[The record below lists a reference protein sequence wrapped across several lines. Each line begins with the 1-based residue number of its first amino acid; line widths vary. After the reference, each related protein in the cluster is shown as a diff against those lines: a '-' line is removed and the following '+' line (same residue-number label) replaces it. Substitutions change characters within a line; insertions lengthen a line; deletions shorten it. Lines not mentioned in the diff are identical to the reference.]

1 MSKKKRNNT
10 NQVQQNNFDSYE
22 YEYVPVTQH
31 SQPNYPVPVP
41 EVVNMDVTAL
51 LLDDELYSKLNLLES
66 DRLKVLDARL
76 DPLLWEVEIAYLRR
90 EIGIRKLRR
99 EAHEKYL
106 QEVIAMYPEEE
117 IVEFDDVKYA
127 GSNLN

>member
-10 NQVQQNNFDSYE
+10 NQVQNNFDSYE
-22 YEYVPVTQH
+22 YEYVPVTQSPH
-31 SQPNYPVPVP
+31 QHYPVPVP

>member
-10 NQVQQNNFDSYE
+10 NQVQQNNFDSHE
-22 YEYVPVTQH
+22 YEYVPATQH
-31 SQPNYPVPVP
+31 SQQHYPVPVP

-51 LLDDELYSKLNLLES
+51 LLDDELYSRLNLLES

-117 IVEFDDVKYA
+117 IVEFDDVRYA
-127 GSNLN
+127 GSNPN